1 MTVKISK
8 NQRVLKLNAESFIAI
23 KSASSNC
30 DKCAFYCCELE
41 DEGQITFCNPN
52 NRDDGEFIV
61 WIRQLKGK
69 QGRPNETEIDLVY
82 ETIKK
87 MELATISVVS
97 DYLDIGF
104 GRVKKSFEQLQLDG
118 KIEKYKVKYRV
129 K

>member
-1 MTVKISK
+1 MTKISK
-8 NQRVLKLNAESFIAI
+8 NQMSLRYNGDKFIAV
-23 KSASSNC
+23 KSQSSDCNN
-30 DKCAFYCCELE
+30 CAFFCCELE
-41 DEGQITFCNPN
+41 DEKQETFCNPS
-52 NRDDGEFIV
+52 NRDDGEFVV

-69 QGRPNETEIDLVY
+69 RDRPNETEIDLVY

-87 MELATISVVS
+87 MELATISMVS

-118 KIEKYKVKYRV
+118 KIEKYKVKYRI

>member
-1 MTVKISK
+1 MTAKISK
-8 NQRVLKLNAESFIAI
+8 NQRVLKLNAESFMAI

-41 DEGQITFCNPN
+41 DEKEVTYCNPT
-52 NRDDGEFIV
+52 NRDDGQYIIWV
-61 WIRQLKGK
+61 RQLKSK
-69 QGRPNETEIDLVY
+69 QGRPDELEVDLIY

-87 MELATISVVS
+87 MRLATISMVS

-118 KIEKYKVKYRV
+118 KIEKYKVKYRI

>member
-1 MTVKISK
+1 MTAKISK

-23 KSASSNC
+23 KSVSSNC

-41 DEGQITFCNPN
+41 DEKEITFCNPT
-52 NRDDGEFIV
+52 NRDDGQYIIWV
-61 WIRQLKGK
+61 RQLKNR
-69 QGRPNETEIDLVY
+69 QGRPDELEVDLIY

-87 MELATISVVS
+87 MRLATISMVS

-118 KIEKYKVKYRV
+118 KIEKYKVKYRI